1 MQVRGYE
8 AQVRQIEAAVQHRAH
23 AGSRAQ
29 LLGQREELVG
39 QSSSSQR
46 DCLLQSTQKLD
57 KSSDRIKQSRQTVAD
72 MEVRLY
78 VPTTESTLFQ
88 GSSSSHMQVCS
99 WNGWCKVSLIW
110 TYSVRAPGAV
120 QADGCRHGR

>member
-1 MQVRGYE
+1 MPAAERSCLSRGEDAGGQSSVPVHALSSDTEPVCCMQVRGYE
-8 AQVRQIEAAVQHRAH
+8 AQVRQLEAAVQHRAH

-29 LLGQREELVG
+29 LLGQRVELVG

-46 DCLLQSTQKLD
+46 ACLLQSTQKLD

-78 VPTTESTLFQ
+78 VPFTTELTFS
-88 GSSSSHMQVCS
+88 GV
-99 WNGWCKVSLIW
+99 
-110 TYSVRAPGAV
+110 
-120 QADGCRHGR
+120 